1 MNNSK
6 GLLLI
11 FSSWLMILIPSYCL
25 SKSKPITYSES
36 IPNWIFPKPFKYDAK
51 DLPDPFIPFIK
62 SNVEK
67 TNKNKPSS
75 KGPLTPL
82 QKISPTQLKLVGII
96 FSSKKKIPPMAL
108 VELPNKK
115 AYILKIGTHV
125 GPNGGKVSFINN
137 NSVTIIE
144 PITNPFGEKRYKKT
158 ILKLHT
164 REGD

>member
-1 MNNSK
+1 MNNLK

-11 FSSWLMILIPSYCL
+11 FSCWFMILIPSYCL
-25 SKSKPITYSES
+25 SKNKSITYSES
-36 IPNWIFPKPFKYDAK
+36 IPKWIFPTPFKYDAK

-62 SNVEK
+62 ENLEK
-67 TNKNKPSS
+67 STRNKPSK

-82 QKISPTQLKLVGII
+82 QKISPSQLKLVGII
-96 FSSKKKIPPMAL
+96 FSSKKTVPPMAL

-115 AYILKIGTHV
+115 AYILKIGTQV
-125 GPNGGKVSFINN
+125 GPSGGKVSFINN

-144 PITNPFGEKRYKKT
+144 PITTPFGEKTYKKT